1 MRSAF
6 YLSAAL
12 LLVPAT
18 SFAQEEEAKPETP
31 PPAAQPE
38 EPEVSD
44 ADKARATAL
53 FNEAKALLEA
63 GEIGAACAKFE
74 ESYKVRPGIG
84 TLYNHADCREKNGQT
99 GTAYKLFEE
108 VVVRTQAALQSERE
122 EKAKARLKELTPRL
136 MKIRLSVPQGG
147 KVSSVKVDGQVIKA
161 EEYNKALVYDPGEH
175 TVEASTSK
183 DEGEPFTEDIELT
196 EEGKTVTI
204 AIPIAPGAKMKPRV
218 GMIIGGGITMGVGA
232 LALTGA
238 VIIAAGGDG
247 DGESAPAAI
256 GLGVLGLVGLGVGIP
271 IFAVGFKKRPVR
283 EGFLDVPIEPS
294 PIPQIAIG
302 PTGGTLTWEF

>member
-1 MRSAF
+1 MRSALLF
-6 YLSAAL
+6 SAAL

-18 SFAQEEEAKPETP
+18 SFAQAEGDAAAPV
-31 PPAAQPE
+31 AQPE
-38 EPEVSD
+38 EPDVSD

-53 FNEAKALLEA
+53 FNEAKALLDN
-63 GEIGAACAKFE
+63 GEVAAACAKFE

-99 GTAYKLFEE
+99 GTAYKLFDE
-108 VVVRTQAALQSERE
+108 VVMRTKAALQTERE
-122 EKAKARLKELTPRL
+122 EKAKARLKELEPRL

-147 KVSSVKVDGQVIKA
+147 KVSSVKIDGKTINA
-161 EEYNKALVYDPGEH
+161 EEFNKALIYDPGEH
-175 TVEASTSK
+175 TIEATTAK
-183 DEGEPFTEDIELT
+183 DEGEPFTEDIDLSEP
-196 EEGKTVTI
+196 GKTVTI
-204 AIPIAPGAKMKPRV
+204 AIPVAPGAKMKPRI

-238 VIIAAGGDG
+238 IIIGSSDDADA
-247 DGESAPAAI
+247 APAAI
-256 GLGVLGLVGLGVGIP
+256 GLGILGLAGLGVGIP

-283 EGFLDVPIEPS
+283 DGYLDVPFEPS
-294 PIPQIAIG
+294 PIPQVAIG